1 MNCPTCNGQKTIQTP
16 NGQLYQQCPTCGGSG
31 RDPGEEIPF
40 DYVFDLTTTQ
50 FTSGSVLTSIG
61 VTTLGEADF
70 IWKAFAAST
79 VRSAT
84 LIVPADGW
92 RVRFGFGG
100 GGYMSSGGQGSTNDR
115 VRAELIAGTGQFP
128 VPIWPHVVVPR
139 GGKILFDLENT
150 AGADQEVHMRF
161 IGALVYPSR

>member
-1 MNCPTCNGQKTIQTP
+1 MNCPTCNGQKIITTP
-16 NGQLYQQCPTCGGSG
+16 NGANYQQCPTCGGSG
-31 RDPGEEIPF
+31 SDPGEEIPF
-40 DYVFDLTTTQ
+40 DYVFDITAAEFTTLI
-50 FTSGSVLTSIG
+50 VKTSIG

-79 VRSAT
+79 ERDGSLV
-84 LIVPADGW
+84 VPADGW

-128 VPIWPHVVVPR
+128 VPIWPHVRVPR
-139 GGKILFDLENT
+139 GGKILFDLEST
-150 AGADQEVHMRF
+150 SGSSQAVHMRF